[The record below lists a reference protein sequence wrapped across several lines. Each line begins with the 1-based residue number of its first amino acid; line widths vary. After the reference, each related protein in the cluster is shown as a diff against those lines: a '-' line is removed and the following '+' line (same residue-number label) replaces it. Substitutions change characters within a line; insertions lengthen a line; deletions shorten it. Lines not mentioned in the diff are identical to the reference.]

1 MVSLRLSWLSLVEM
15 AQLSDESEYQRM
27 RQVAT
32 AAAAA
37 VQTRSITSADDDA
50 WRLTA
55 EQLSTVTNLQF
66 ELLDLSGSPQAI
78 PAASVTSTAAE
89 AASRSPN
96 APYHDVPMKV
106 HWHRYGQAPE
116 KFALTPTM
124 RNATSEF

>member
-1 MVSLRLSWLSLVEM
+1 M

-96 APYHDVPMKV
+96 APLPRRTDEGPLASI
-106 HWHRYGQAPE
+106 RAGTE